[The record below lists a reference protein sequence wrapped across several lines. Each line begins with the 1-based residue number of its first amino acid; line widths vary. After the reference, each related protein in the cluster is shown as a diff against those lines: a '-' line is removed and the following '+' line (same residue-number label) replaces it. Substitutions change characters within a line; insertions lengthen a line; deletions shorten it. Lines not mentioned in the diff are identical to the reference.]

1 MYIYIYWYFQ
11 ASGSCADPFF
21 ILVQLIGAPRGP
33 HATDTASRRGPRK
46 SSWDACGS
54 HFWMK
59 LMICEVSEGSRG
71 VLGGPF
77 EVRRVMKSLGRGRE
91 VPGRFRG
98 VSWRGPWNPWFS
110 FFQRWICQRS
120 NEILMF
126 WVRGRFVKRS
136 VVIWLCY
143 FLLFFEAS
151 TFAKQWGEYVI
162 KTIVFG
168 QFQYGIF
175 RFQWKHDAQ
184 NMISGGDISG
194 PCQSILK
201 LIVVVFSTISLLN
214 N

>member
-1 MYIYIYWYFQ
+1 
-11 ASGSCADPFF
+11 
-21 ILVQLIGAPRGP
+21 
-33 HATDTASRRGPRK
+33 
-46 SSWDACGS
+46 
-54 HFWMK
+54 
-59 LMICEVSEGSRG
+59 MICEVSEGSRG

-110 FFQRWICQRS
+110 LFQRWICQRS

-143 FLLFFEAS
+143 FCICFGSLL
-151 TFAKQWGEYVI
+151 FAKQWGEHVI
-162 KTIVFG
+162 KTKVFWMSPIWHL
-168 QFQYGIF
+168 QILMKIWC
-175 RFQWKHDAQ
+175 RKHDF
-184 NMISGGDISG
+184 GRWHVR
-194 PCQSILK
+194 PLSIRFEGNRSC
-201 LIVVVFSTISLLN
+201 FSTISLFN